1 MNGLTLLALTTIPVL
16 LYAAWTYRTLH
27 RDAVAHARHLRRMT
41 DDLTRQRDEAREQR
55 DQALDF
61 ADDAAILAALDRH
74 PAVVKGRH
82 LAAVVDR

>member
-1 MNGLTLLALTTIPVL
+1 MNGLTLLAVATIVAL
-16 LYAAWTYRTLH
+16 GYAAWTYRTLH

-55 DQALDF
+55 DEAMDF
-61 ADDAAILAALDRH
+61 ADDAAILAAMDRH
-74 PAVVKGRH
+74 PVVRGRH

>member
-1 MNGLTLLALTTIPVL
+1 MNGLTLLAVGAIVALA
-16 LYAAWTYRTLH
+16 YATWTYRTMH

-55 DQALDF
+55 DEAMDF
-61 ADDAAILAALDRH
+61 ADDAAILAAMDRH
-74 PAVVKGRH
+74 PVVRGRH